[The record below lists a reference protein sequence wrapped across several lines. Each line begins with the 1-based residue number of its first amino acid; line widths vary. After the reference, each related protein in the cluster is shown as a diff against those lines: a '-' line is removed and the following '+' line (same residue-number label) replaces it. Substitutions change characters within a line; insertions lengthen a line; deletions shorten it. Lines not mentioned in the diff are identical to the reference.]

1 MRFKF
6 VRTLLV
12 LALLG
17 NIIVWHRIWRLFSA
31 QNTLRLLTPSIVTP
45 DPKFHR
51 RLSRLVTVVIR
62 QFETFEND
70 VTSTVESVLTFF
82 PTIPI
87 LIVSNELPYPPLEL
101 DFANES
107 MQNVKLINLQPEF
120 NKSYD
125 ERNPLFYIRTK
136 YVLFLPDGSRFST
149 KQIMQETVSHAT
161 KLGVVSVPVG
171 SVTLNCVNIDLKVRE
186 WSLKFSYTTGNEC
199 DGINGKHATMLETK
213 LLKKLT
219 DPFLLPFTDALY
231 IQTTALGAKIHML
244 SNCRFNEGKSLYKTQ
259 QSLWKVQQLYQSRER
274 SMFEKLGIK
283 KVIRASNSI
292 EWYGCSR
299 ESNRCFGSVIN
310 GIPSYLYQNRYT
322 PPCCLSGL
330 RKVAHHVFDKL
341 EEVGIRFWL
350 ESGSLLGAMR
360 NGDILPWD
368 HEVQIGVN
376 RDDLERSPWLIK
388 AMNKPIADNHGFL
401 WEKATEGEF
410 FKVQYSKVNH
420 LTVNILPFYARNGSM
435 VKDAWFLNNKDFPEQ
450 FLHPMSSIE
459 FAGRQVPCPN
469 NIRDFLELKYFRGV
483 IENPELPGKISFQE
497 FVHEKLI
504 FRSN

>member
-17 NIIVWHRIWRLFSA
+17 NIIVWYRIWRLFA
-31 QNTLRLLTPSIVTP
+31 TQNTLRLLTPNIVTP
-45 DPKFHR
+45 DPPQKFHR

-62 QFETFEND
+62 EFETFEND
-70 VTSTVESVLTFF
+70 VTSTVESVLSFF

-87 LIVSNELPYPPLEL
+87 LIISNELPYPPLEL

-125 ERNPLFYIRTK
+125 ERNPLFYVRTK
-136 YVLFLPDGSRFST
+136 YVLFLPDGSRLST
-149 KQIMQETVSHAT
+149 KQIIQETVTQAT
-161 KLGVVSVPVG
+161 KLGIVSVPVG
-171 SVTLNCVNIDLKVRE
+171 TVTLNCIHIDLKVKE
-186 WSLKFSYTTGNEC
+186 WSVKFSYITGNEC

-244 SNCRFNEGKSLYKTQ
+244 SNYHFNEGKSLYKNQ
-259 QSLWKVQQLYQSRER
+259 QSQWKIQQLYQNRER

-283 KVIRASNSI
+283 KVIRTSNSI

-299 ESNRCFGSVIN
+299 ESIRCFGSVVN
-310 GIPSYLYQNRYT
+310 GVPSYLYQNRYT

-388 AMNKPIADNHGFL
+388 AMNKPIIDNHGFV

-410 FKVQYSKVNH
+410 FKVQYSKINH
-420 LTVNILPFYARNGSM
+420 LTVNILPFYVKNGSM

-483 IENPELPGKISFQE
+483 IENPEIPGKISF
-497 FVHEKLI
+497 
-504 FRSN
+504 

>member
-12 LALLG
+12 LALLA
-17 NIIVWHRIWRLFSA
+17 NIIVWHRIWRLFST
-31 QNTLRLLTPSIVTP
+31 QNTLRLLTPTTVVTP
-45 DPKFHR
+45 DPPQKLHR
-51 RLSRLVTVVIR
+51 RLARLVTVVIR

-70 VTSTVESVLTFF
+70 VTSTVESVLSLF

-107 MQNVKLINLQPEF
+107 MQNVKLVNLQPEF

-136 YVLFLPDGSRFST
+136 YVLFLPDGSRLST
-149 KQIMQETVSHAT
+149 KRSMEETVSQTT
-161 KLGVVSVPVG
+161 KLGAVGVPVG
-171 SVTLNCVNIDLKVRE
+171 SITLNCVNIDLKVKE
-186 WSLKFSYTTGNEC
+186 WSLKFSYTMGTEC

-213 LLKKLT
+213 LLRKLT

-231 IQTTALGAKIHML
+231 IQTTALGVKIHML
-244 SNCRFNEGKSLYKTQ
+244 SNYHFNEGKSLYKGTQ
-259 QSLWKVQQLYQSRER
+259 FLWKVQQLHQDRER
-274 SMFEKLGIK
+274 TMFEKLGIK
-283 KVIRASNSI
+283 KVTRASDSI

-299 ESNRCFGSVIN
+299 ESSRCFGPVIS
-310 GIPSYLYQNRYT
+310 GIPSYLYQNRFT
-322 PPCCLSGL
+322 PPCCISGL

-341 EEVGIRFWL
+341 EEVGIRYWL

-376 RDDLERSPWLIK
+376 RDDLERSSWLIQ
-388 AMNKPIADNHGFL
+388 AMDKPVVDNHGFV
-401 WEKATEGEF
+401 WKKAIEGEF

-420 LTVNILPFYARNGSM
+420 LTVNILPFYAKNGSM
-435 VKDAWFLNNKDFPEQ
+435 LRDAWFLNNKDFPEQ

-497 FVHEKLI
+497 FLH
-504 FRSN
+504 